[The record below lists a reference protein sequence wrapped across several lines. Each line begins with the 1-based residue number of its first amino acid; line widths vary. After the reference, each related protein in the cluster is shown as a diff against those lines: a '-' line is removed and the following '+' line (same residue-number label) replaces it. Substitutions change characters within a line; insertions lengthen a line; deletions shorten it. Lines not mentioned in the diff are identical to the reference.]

1 MKDPR
6 QSDVRESTVVLVC
19 RDITLK
25 GAERKEIERSEAALA
40 HVFPKIHRIE
50 WTVTARSR
58 PVRAV
63 EVHAQMH
70 ARGGDF
76 EGRATEK
83 DARTAF
89 QVVTRKLLA
98 QKRNRKETTLGSRR
112 DAPSRAAAGDWY

>member
-6 QSDVRESTVVLVC
+6 QKDVRESTVVLVC
-19 RDITLK
+19 RDIELN
-25 GAERKEIERSEAALA
+25 GEDRKEIERSEAALA

-50 WTVTARSR
+50 WTVTARRR

-63 EVHAQMH
+63 EVHAQVH

-76 EGRATEK
+76 EGRASEK

-89 QVVTRKLLA
+89 QVVTTKLLA
-98 QKRNRKETTLGSRR
+98 QKRSQKEATLGSRR
-112 DAPSRAAAGDWY
+112 DEKTRQPAGDWF

>member
-6 QSDVRESTVVLVC
+6 QKDVRESTVVLVC
-19 RDITLK
+19 RDIELN
-25 GAERKEIERSEAALA
+25 GEDRKEIERSEAALA

-50 WTVTARSR
+50 WTVTARRR

-63 EVHAQMH
+63 EVHAQVH

-76 EGRATEK
+76 EGRASEK

-89 QVVTRKLLA
+89 QVVTTKLLA
-98 QKRNRKETTLGSRR
+98 QKRSQKEATLGSRR
-112 DAPSRAAAGDWY
+112 DGQARQAAGDWY

>member
-19 RDITLK
+19 RDIELN
-25 GAERKEIERSEAALA
+25 GEDRKEIERSEAALA

-50 WTVTARSR
+50 WTVTART
-58 PVRAV
+58 RAV
-63 EVHAQMH
+63 EVHAYMH

-76 EGRATEK
+76 EGRASGK

-89 QVVTRKLLA
+89 QVVTKKLLG
-98 QKRNRKETTLGSRR
+98 QKRNQKEASLGSRR
-112 DAPSRAAAGDWY
+112 DASPRTAAVDWY

>member
-19 RDITLK
+19 RDIQLNGK
-25 GAERKEIERSEAALA
+25 DRKEVERSEAALA

-50 WTVTARSR
+50 WTVTARVR

-63 EVHAQMH
+63 EVHAKMH

-76 EGRATEK
+76 EGRASEK

-89 QVVTRKLLA
+89 QAVTKKLLA
-98 QKRNRKETTLGSRR
+98 QKRSRKEASLGSRR
-112 DAPSRAAAGDWY
+112 DAQARQPGGGGF

>member
-19 RDITLK
+19 RDIELN
-25 GAERKEIERSEAALA
+25 GEDRKEIERSEAALA
-40 HVFPKIHRIE
+40 HVFPKIHRVE
-50 WTVTARSR
+50 WTVTARSQ
-58 PVRAV
+58 PKRAV
-63 EVHAQMH
+63 EVHARMH

-76 EGRATEK
+76 EGRASEK

-98 QKRNRKETTLGSRR
+98 QKRNQKEAALGSRR
-112 DAPSRAAAGDWY
+112 DPQVLEAQGDWY

>member
-19 RDITLK
+19 RDIELN
-25 GAERKEIERSEAALA
+25 GEDRKEIERSEAALA

-50 WTVTARSR
+50 WTVTARPR

-76 EGRATEK
+76 EGRASEK

-89 QVVTRKLLA
+89 QAVTRKLLA
-98 QKRNRKETTLGSRR
+98 QKRTRKAATLGSRR
-112 DAPSRAAAGDWY
+112 DAQPRTVAGDWY

>member
-6 QSDVRESTVVLVC
+6 QSGVRESTVVLVC
-19 RDITLK
+19 RDIELN
-25 GAERKEIERSEAALA
+25 GEDRKEIERSEAALA

-50 WTVTARSR
+50 WTVTARRR
-58 PVRAV
+58 PVREV
-63 EVHAQMH
+63 EVRGQVH

-76 EGRATEK
+76 DARASEK

-98 QKRNRKETTLGSRR
+98 QKRNRKAATLGLRR
-112 DAPSRAAAGDWY
+112 DAQARPPAGDWY

>member
-6 QSDVRESTVVLVC
+6 QSEVRESTVVLVC
-19 RDITLK
+19 RDIELN
-25 GAERKEIERSEAALA
+25 GEDRKEIERSEAALA

-50 WTVTARSR
+50 WTVTARPR
-58 PVRAV
+58 PARAV

-76 EGRATEK
+76 EARASEK

-98 QKRNRKETTLGSRR
+98 QKRNQKEASLGSRR
-112 DAPSRAAAGDWY
+112 DAQARQAEGDWY

>member
-19 RDITLK
+19 RDIELN
-25 GAERKEIERSEAALA
+25 GEDRKEIERSEAAFA

-50 WTVTARSR
+50 WTVTRR
-58 PVRAV
+58 PREV

-76 EGRATEK
+76 EGRASGK
-83 DARTAF
+83 DARTAL
-89 QVVTRKLLA
+89 QAVTKKLLSQERN
-98 QKRNRKETTLGSRR
+98 QKEAILGSRR
-112 DAPSRAAAGDWY
+112 DEKRQPAGDWY